1 MLTIPGSTCT
11 NERCFSA
18 LRRLENYLRTTMSQ
32 NRLNNTAILHIY
44 HDMVDKIDIE
54 KLLNKCITQNSIQF
68 RRACFQSPRNHFH
81 SLISLQQ
88 IQ

>member
-1 MLTIPGSTCT
+1 M
-11 NERCFSA
+11 
-18 LRRLENYLRTTMSQ
+18 
-32 NRLNNTAILHIY
+32 LHIY
-44 HDMVDKIDIE
+44 HDMVDKLDIE
-54 KLLNKCITQNSIQF
+54 KLLNKFITQNSIQF